1 MSGRDT
7 QAIKAALVLQG
18 GGARGAFTSGV
29 LDVFM
34 EHGLDFPYV
43 IGTSAGAL
51 CACNYISGDKGRNRF
66 VCTELLTDPK
76 FVSVRNLLFKRT
88 AFNFNYL
95 FFTVPKDIYPFSEE
109 KFFKDERPFFAACTS
124 MKTGEA
130 IYFDKRK
137 MDPKDFYTALS
148 ASASLP
154 LLAKPVNVAGEKCLD
169 GGPAAAVPFHKPFED
184 GYEKAVVILT
194 RARGYRKQPLKSLN
208 YRLGKALYRKYPAFL
223 AKFKAGPDV
232 YNADMDELARLEAE
246 GKVFIIQPDGA
257 PHIAVAEKDTE
268 KLVALY
274 EEGKAVAE
282 RLLPKLRKYLGV
294 ADE

>member
-1 MSGRDT
+1 MSERDT

-18 GGARGAFTSGV
+18 GGARGAFSSGV
-29 LDVFM
+29 LDVFA
-34 EHGLDFPYV
+34 EQRLEFPYV

-51 CACNYISGDKGRNRF
+51 CACNNNSGDKGRNRF
-66 VCTELLTDPK
+66 ICTELLTDPK

-109 KFFKDERPFFAACTS
+109 KFFEDKRPFLAACTD

-130 IYFDKRK
+130 IYFDKQK
-137 MDPKDFYTALS
+137 MEPRDFYSALA

-154 LLAKPVNVAGEKCLD
+154 LLAKPVSVAGEKCLD

-184 GYEKAVVILT
+184 GYEKAVVVLT

-208 YRLGKALYRKYPAFL
+208 LRLGKALYRKYPAFL
-223 AKFKAGPDV
+223 TKFKAGPDV
-232 YNADMDELARLEAE
+232 YNADMDELAKLEEE

-257 PHIAVAEKDTE
+257 PHIAVAEKDKE

-274 EEGKAVAE
+274 DEGRAVAE
-282 RLLPKLRKYLGV
+282 RLLPGLRKFLGV

>member
-109 KFFKDERPFFAACTS
+109 KFLKDERPFFAACTS

-184 GYEKAVVILT
+184 GYEKAVPPSSLPNSKRDLT
-194 RARGYRKQPLKSLN
+194 SITRIWTNSLGSSLKARFSSSNQTGLPTSPSPKRTRRSWSRFMKKAKQSPSACSRN
-208 YRLGKALYRKYPAFL
+208 
-223 AKFKAGPDV
+223 
-232 YNADMDELARLEAE
+232 
-246 GKVFIIQPDGA
+246 
-257 PHIAVAEKDTE
+257 
-268 KLVALY
+268 
-274 EEGKAVAE
+274 
-282 RLLPKLRKYLGV
+282 
-294 ADE
+294 